1 MRRPWGDARAFLA
14 ASRRPHRR
22 GATDGPSRGGDRN
35 CLHHQDTASAPGK
48 RRRNDHLAGWPG
60 PPPQRANGPR
70 ERNQW
75 AEAKDVWKPGGSS
88 ASSVGHRMARREW
101 RVAFTYTL
109 PSPRGHDLTTSH
121 RASRG
126 AVSPPS
132 SESQR
137 PYSVLQQRVWRA
149 EEGTSR
155 GHGREGIVVR
165 PVAGPPSS
173 REIYAQI
180 SDGIFRADP
189 PPGWPMHRLRT
200 GWSGGRA
207 GARPLWL
214 ASGSSATG
222 WPLASRCGTP
232 CASPIWTAPAQS
244 SPGAKT
250 AAVLPSSTSRPLLT
264 TQSGPLP
271 ATLKAAARGRFCG
284 HADARRLIQSPSTTG
299 VVKIRR
305 GWDNCARGAQPPPP
319 ATQRERSPHN
329 PFRVGEARSRVFIQQ
344 GHERA
349 LSATTR
355 PRWPAPPPPPSP
367 HGAVSPAQVADSKH
381 MHATQKAKRIYRL
394 ARKGPA
400 PPHQQEPF
408 PAPHRFMCT
417 SSPSLVITR
426 PRTGA
431 QASPKRAKERWCHRL
446 SKEALPHPL
455 PPHPPPPA
463 QSHACVAFWLS
474 TPHLPHPRPR
484 QGRQGS
490 SC

>member
-1 MRRPWGDARAFLA
+1 MW
-14 ASRRPHRR
+14 
-22 GATDGPSRGGDRN
+22 T
-35 CLHHQDTASAPGK
+35 
-48 RRRNDHLAGWPG
+48 RRRA
-60 PPPQRANGPR
+60 A
-70 ERNQW
+70 
-75 AEAKDVWKPGGSS
+75 
-88 ASSVGHRMARREW
+88 
-101 RVAFTYTL
+101 
-109 PSPRGHDLTTSH
+109 
-121 RASRG
+121 
-126 AVSPPS
+126 
-132 SESQR
+132 
-137 PYSVLQQRVWRA
+137 
-149 EEGTSR
+149 
-155 GHGREGIVVR
+155 
-165 PVAGPPSS
+165 
-173 REIYAQI
+173 
-180 SDGIFRADP
+180 ADP
-189 PPGWPMHRLRT
+189 VPFYDRCGKNKEGVGQLRT
-200 GWSGGRA
+200 G
-207 GARPLWL
+207 
-214 ASGSSATG
+214 GST
-222 WPLASRCGTP
+222 
-232 CASPIWTAPAQS
+232 
-244 SPGAKT
+244 
-250 AAVLPSSTSRPLLT
+250 
-264 TQSGPLP
+264 
-271 ATLKAAARGRFCG
+271 
-284 HADARRLIQSPSTTG
+284 
-299 VVKIRR
+299 
-305 GWDNCARGAQPPPP
+305 PPP

-367 HGAVSPAQVADSKH
+367 HGAVSPVQVADSKH